1 MLFSFLPVFSH
12 AGLLGD
18 GWEQAFFLLKFFPI
32 NPKKLCFLQ
41 VALNRTH
48 LRYVMSFLPVAR
60 SSATLDYFHA
70 LDTDNQGGL
79 IGDDRTEIVAM
90 DLGLKDTL
98 FNEYL
103 MEDAIYLVLA
113 LTLISVAILAYT
125 QSLFITIAT
134 LLAISYALALAYFIY
149 TFVCGIKFFPFMN
162 VLAAVIAIG
171 ESNFYTY
178 YYSPLTFIKS

>member
-1 MLFSFLPVFSH
+1 
-12 AGLLGD
+12 
-18 GWEQAFFLLKFFPI
+18 
-32 NPKKLCFLQ
+32 
-41 VALNRTH
+41 
-48 LRYVMSFLPVAR
+48 MSFLPVAR

-70 LDTDNQGGL
+70 LNTDTTM

-103 MEDAIYLVLA
+103 IEDAIYLVLA
-113 LTLISVAILAYT
+113 LTLISLAILAYT
-125 QSLFITIAT
+125 RSVFITIAT
-134 LLAISYALALAYFIY
+134 LLAITYALALAYFIY

-171 ESNFYTY
+171 ELFTT
-178 YYSPLTFIKS
+178 LTFIKS